1 MVIKEP
7 KRKDRARSSED
18 KQLRRA
24 SILKVTLE
32 LWRETDYGS
41 VTMSSVAQRAD
52 LAKGTLYLYF
62 PTKEELF
69 LALLDSLLERWFEQ
83 VSAKLERVD
92 SAQLAEI
99 LVRSLEG
106 FEDMVRLLSI
116 LSSVLENNSSQAAVL
131 EFKTHLASQSLG
143 TGQILERIL
152 TLDVPPNRR
161 CFAGP
166 PILEPVG
173 EFSSRAGN
181 RYESTNSGIPVK
193 SVALPAG
200 H

>member
-143 TGQILERIL
+143 TGQILE
-152 TLDVPPNRR
+152 
-161 CFAGP
+161 
-166 PILEPVG
+166 PVG